1 MSLIPFNLLLLPL
14 FHSFYAEC
22 RTFLKGYNKVTIDNV
37 KIACPT
43 NIYTYKKRLSFHTKD
58 RAYCGR
64 KYIIHRKKGVAILV
78 GKQIHSKDR
87 EEMTNVPV

>member
-43 NIYTYKKRLSFHTKD
+43 NIATLHIKNDFRFALKIERTAAEST
-58 RAYCGR
+58 
-64 KYIIHRKKGVAILV
+64 
-78 GKQIHSKDR
+78 
-87 EEMTNVPV
+87 

>member
-22 RTFLKGYNKVTIDNV
+22 STFLKGYNKVTIDNV

-43 NIYTYKKRLSFHTKD
+43 NIPTYENDFRFALKIERTTAKVHNTPKKRCCD
-58 RAYCGR
+58 IG
-64 KYIIHRKKGVAILV
+64 G
-78 GKQIHSKDR
+78 
-87 EEMTNVPV
+87 